1 LREEIQLKTNYIYT
15 NMGMC
20 IQNRVRNA
28 DVFQSGNK
36 AIKIST
42 EFPTT
47 DAAEARGSAP
57 GS

>member
-1 LREEIQLKTNYIYT
+1 
-15 NMGMC
+15 MGMC